1 VVFPDPWNL
10 QKRVNSV
17 YSFFAIKTMALGD
30 EELFRWGKTREVDER
45 LYLKEGIG
53 QYMWG
58 NAARTPTYMGKYGK
72 AVSIESV
79 V

>member
-1 VVFPDPWNL
+1 
-10 QKRVNSV
+10 
-17 YSFFAIKTMALGD
+17 MALGD